1 MSQGRSGARSGT
13 RRRAPA
19 GGAADRTALTL
30 GELAERL
37 DCELRGPRDTLV
49 ERVAT
54 LTSAGPGALT
64 FLANPRYRP
73 QLEVTR
79 AAGVVLEARHADA
92 CPVPCLVTDRPY
104 VAYARAAALL
114 HPPKASAPGIAP
126 TASVAPDARI
136 DAAAEIG
143 ASAVVG
149 PRSSVGA
156 GALIGPGCVVGEDV
170 EIGAGTRLAA
180 RVTVLDGTHIG
191 ARCVLHPGVVI
202 GADGFGFARD
212 GHVWIK
218 VPQVGRVVIGDDVE
232 IGANTTV
239 DRGAIGDTVIEAGVK
254 IDNLVQIAHNVHIG
268 AHTAI
273 AGTAAVA
280 GSTTIG
286 RRCQIAG
293 GVGIIGHLEI
303 CDDAIILVRSLV
315 THSIDS
321 PGVYSGSLPAEEAGR
336 WRRNASRFK
345 RLDDYV
351 SRLLRL
357 ERRLGNGRRGADDD
371 PGESGAG
378 GEDASD

>member
-1 MSQGRSGARSGT
+1 MSHARSGGPPLGT
-13 RRRAPA
+13 AP
-19 GGAADRTALTL
+19 TL

-37 DCELRGPRDTLV
+37 GCELRGPRDV
-49 ERVAT
+49 RIERVAT
-54 LTSAGPGALT
+54 LTAAGPGSLT
-64 FLANPRYRP
+64 FLANPHYRP

-79 AAGVVLEARHADA
+79 AAAVVLEARHAQT
-92 CPVPCLVTDRPY
+92 CPVPCLVTEEPY

-114 HPPKASAPGIAP
+114 HPPKALAPGIAP
-126 TASVAPDARI
+126 SAAVAPDARV

-143 ASAVVG
+143 ANAVVG
-149 PRSSVGA
+149 AGSVVGP
-156 GALIGPGCVVGEDV
+156 GALVGPGCVLGDNVA
-170 EIGAGTRLAA
+170 IGAGTRLAA
-180 RVTVLDGTHIG
+180 RVTVLDGARIG
-191 ARCVLHPGVVI
+191 ARCVLHPGVVV

-212 GHVWIK
+212 GHTWLK
-218 VPQVGRVVIGDDVE
+218 VPQIGRVVIGDDVE
-232 IGANTTV
+232 IGANTTI
-239 DRGAIGDTVIEAGVK
+239 DRGAIEDTVIEDGVK

-280 GSTTIG
+280 GSTKIG

-303 CDDAIILVRSLV
+303 CDDAVILVRSLV

-321 PGVYSGSLPAEEAGR
+321 PGVYSGSLPADEAGR

-357 ERRLGNGRRGADDD
+357 ERRLGAAGERPREGGGGAEGAEGDDGARRQG
-371 PGESGAG
+371 
-378 GEDASD
+378 DAPD